1 MLKKQMTVIELFFN
15 DGRPFWNIND
25 VNTLRQN
32 DDECRHQTIII
43 VKVVNDAAPW
53 SCRQKSEKN

>member
-25 VNTLRQN
+25 VNPLHQN
-32 DDECRHQTIII
+32 DDKCHHQIVIIAQ
-43 VKVVNDAAPW
+43 VVNDAAPW
-53 SCRQKSEKN
+53 SCRQKK